1 MNSSQFS
8 ISKSEVEFLTPSPIT
23 YLLFS
28 FSLLTRGEK
37 SESPEATTKQLMCSF
52 WNDMSIPSTTSRMSA
67 EFLPPTDFWGTSISS
82 MAASWQLRFQSEDR
96 IQSS

>member
-8 ISKSEVEFLTPSPIT
+8 IRRSEVEFFTPRPMT

-28 FSLLTRGEK
+28 FSLETRGEK

-52 WNDMSIPSTTSRMSA
+52 WNDMSMASTTSRMSA

-82 MAASWQLRFQSEDR
+82 MAASWKLRL
-96 IQSS
+96 